1 MDYDRFLSIVARE
14 AGVDAAVAER
24 ATRDVVVTLAHRI
37 QRGPLAEVT
46 RHAPEPTRRWFSP
59 KYPRETFDAEE
70 FVHRVATA
78 QGVDTDSAARR
89 VRAVFHGV
97 SRAIPADVLDPLV
110 AELPHDFGP
119 LLGSA
124 RRPPPP
130 WPVEEFL
137 ARVADRAGVD
147 RDLAA
152 RATEA
157 TLEILAERIAGGE
170 VRDLMHELPVE
181 LHPPLER
188 GKKASGG
195 LARKMS
201 LEVFVA
207 RIAARGGAARGG
219 TRARTRRA
227 VNGARRVTT
236 QGIP

>member
-1 MDYDRFLSIVARE
+1 
-14 AGVDAAVAER
+14 
-24 ATRDVVVTLAHRI
+24 
-37 QRGPLAEVT
+37 
-46 RHAPEPTRRWFSP
+46 
-59 KYPRETFDAEE
+59 
-70 FVHRVATA
+70 
-78 QGVDTDSAARR
+78 
-89 VRAVFHGV
+89 
-97 SRAIPADVLDPLV
+97 
-110 AELPHDFGP
+110 
-119 LLGSA
+119 
-124 RRPPPP
+124 
-130 WPVEEFL
+130 VEEFL

-207 RIAARGGAARGG
+207 RIAARGGAAEVARGH
-219 TRARTRRA
+219 ARA
-227 VNGARRVTT
+227 VLSTVRDAVLPKEFHDIAAELPRVY
-236 QGIP
+236 IAELCYP